1 MWLAETARHFCA
13 VRLLYSYL
21 VTRAYNTPSNYG
33 VYTEMADSN
42 AGGENADR
50 SPASHVHVLAA
61 CSSIGHGQNF
71 LGMLTIV
78 LQVIGEVRLA
88 RIERHYTETGETS
101 PGLGSPWL

>member
-21 VTRAYNTPSNYG
+21 VTRAYYG
-33 VYTEMADSN
+33 VYIRKWLDSN

-61 CSSIGHGQNF
+61 CSSIGHGQNS
-71 LGMLTIV
+71 L
-78 LQVIGEVRLA
+78 
-88 RIERHYTETGETS
+88 
-101 PGLGSPWL
+101 